1 MMADLVAEMAQQR
14 AVRLVHAGAPIF
26 ALGIVGFAQGNGDD
40 AVVVA
45 GHHPLAGLGIVG
57 EEAEGKAMLAV
68 LVTCVQ
74 RQVQP
79 DQGIEQALLG
89 ALNGL
94 PAAQIGRIGQVWDG
108 FVVPTGGAIDVAT
121 RLGRDQPVAGA
132 MRGVGTKHEGVV
144 VNGRRTPEP
153 AILDQRDEC
162 GPARQ
167 IPQLMAAAL
176 ADRVLKIDR
185 VATMGAGK
193 QFHRSPSTSQP

>member
-14 AVRLVHAGAPIF
+14 AVGFVHAGAPIF

-40 AVVVA
+40 AIVVA

-57 EEAEGKAMLAV
+57 EEAEGEAMLAV
-68 LVTCVQ
+68 LVTGME

-108 FVVPTGGAIDVAT
+108 FVVPTGGAIDVAA
-121 RLGRDQPVAGA
+121 RLGRDKPVAGA
-132 MRGVGTKHEGVV
+132 VRSIGAEHEGVV
-144 VNGRRTPEP
+144 GNGRRTPQP
-153 AILDQRDEC
+153 TILDQ
-162 GPARQ
+162 GHQGGAVRQ
-167 IPQLMAAAL
+167 IAQLMPTTL